1 MDVTQHV
8 GRLAV
13 SAKQKVEILK
23 TLYRNAEVIIL
34 DEPTAVLTPQ
44 ETEVLFDNLKHF
56 KEMGH
61 TILFISHKL
70 NEVKGY
76 EMLFDGNNLT
86 LFLVGNLVAF
96 VVALLAIK
104 FFIEILKKYGFK
116 MWGWY
121 RIILGIA
128 FIAYET
134 MAK

>member
-1 MDVTQHV
+1 MEPLKNKIFLNKKESVRVTKALAQRYNFDMDVTQQV

-61 TILFISHKL
+61 TL
-70 NEVKGY
+70 
-76 EMLFDGNNLT
+76 LT
-86 LFLVGNLVAF
+86 
-96 VVALLAIK
+96 IK
-104 FFIEILKKYGFK
+104 TSPSI
-116 MWGWY
+116 
-121 RIILGIA
+121 R
-128 FIAYET
+128 
-134 MAK
+134 